1 MSRGSELQTIMTA
14 EDETEF
20 LTFSE
25 NLVDRID
32 KDSKYQYF
40 LIIGDY
46 RIQFLRS
53 RIENGVLLSGRIAI
67 GSLQG
72 DEMKDTVKVYK
83 RLQRWIKNNYFNKLT
98 VKNVNIPDSKR
109 PFNKMWLGPSAK
121 RFSLESDIVLS
132 QGQKAVVVFEI
143 DEQS

>member
-1 MSRGSELQTIMTA
+1 MGRGSELQTIMTS

-20 LTFSE
+20 LAFAE
-25 NLVDRID
+25 NLVDRLD

-40 LIIGDY
+40 LIKDDC

-53 RIENGVLLSGRIAI
+53 RIENGVLLSGRIAV

-72 DEMKDTVKVYK
+72 DKVKGAVKVY
-83 RLQRWIKNNYFNKLT
+83 RQLQRWIKKHYFNKLT
-98 VKNVNIPDSKR
+98 VKNINISDSKR
-109 PFNKMWLGPSAK
+109 PYNKVWLGPCAK
-121 RFSLESDIVLS
+121 RAAIESDIVLS